1 MPDANDPQIGNVT
14 DKVADKVTETER
26 PSPARSARRFV
37 RGLTHDVGRTR
48 RLKPQHAVAAI
59 VLVGGAIWGGMEI
72 HSRITHVFE
81 YDARISGDL
90 ITLSSRV
97 SGWITKIAVTE
108 GDSVAPD
115 QILFQIDDRESR
127 LKLAELDA
135 RLKRNLADR
144 ERLRRERALIDE
156 QLRTRYLTLESAVNA
171 AEATVASLRAQVNLA
186 RGDLDRA
193 EALSKANVIPRR
205 QLDEARTTKLRLE
218 GEHRRAIAG
227 LHEAQARL
235 VEANAERAKLDV
247 IDGELAMLEYGE
259 AELRAQRAQQQLDLN
274 DRTIRAPVAGVIDR
288 EFVDYGE
295 YVTPGQRLAIMHD
308 PSKIWI
314 DANIKE
320 TDVRKLK
327 VGQPVKVS
335 VDAYPD
341 QEFKGT
347 VAIIGHAATSEFA
360 LLPTPNPSGNFTKIT
375 QRLPVRIS
383 IDQKDR
389 KLRPGMM
396 VEVNIDIR

>member
-1 MPDANDPQIGNVT
+1 LPDANDTPVG
-14 DKVADKVTETER
+14 KAPEKEGAAL
-26 PSPARSARRFV
+26 PLSARRFV
-37 RGLTHDVGRTR
+37 RGLTHDVGRR
-48 RLKPQHAVAAI
+48 GRFKVQHLVAA
-59 VLVGGAIWGGMEI
+59 LVVVAGATWGGIEI

-97 SGWITKIAVTE
+97 AGWVTKIEVTE
-108 GDSVAPD
+108 GDVVAHD
-115 QILFQIDDRESR
+115 QILFQIDVRESR

-144 ERLRRERALIDE
+144 ERLRRERGLTDE
-156 QLRTRYLTLESAVNA
+156 QIKTRYETLGSAVNA
-171 AEATVASLRAQVNLA
+171 ADATVASLDAQLNLA
-186 RGDLDRA
+186 KSDLVRA
-193 EALSKANVIPRR
+193 EALFKSTVIPRR
-205 QLDEARTTKLRLE
+205 QLDEARAMKLRIE
-218 GEHRRAIAG
+218 GEHRKSVAG
-227 LHEAQARL
+227 LAEARARL
-235 VEANAERAKLDV
+235 QEMNAERAKLDV
-247 IDGELAMLEYGE
+247 IDGEIAMLEHE
-259 AELRAQRAQQQLDLN
+259 ETELAARMAQQHLDMV
-274 DRTIRAPVAGVIDR
+274 DRTIRAPVPGVIDR
-288 EFVDYGE
+288 KFVDTGE

-308 PSKIWI
+308 PVKVWI

-327 VGQPVKVS
+327 IGQLVKVS

-341 QEFKGT
+341 EDFQGK
-347 VAIIGHAATSEFA
+347 VAIIGNAATSEFA

-383 IDQKDR
+383 IDQQGR

>member
-1 MPDANDPQIGNVT
+1 MPDANDPQIG
-14 DKVADKVTETER
+14 KIAETER
-26 PSPARSARRFV
+26 PSPVQSARRFV
-37 RGLTHDVGRTR
+37 RGLSHDVGRTR
-48 RLKPQHAVAAI
+48 RLKAQHVVAAI
-59 VLVGGAIWGGMEI
+59 VLIAGAIWGGMEI

-90 ITLSSRV
+90 VTLSSRV
-97 SGWITKIAVTE
+97 AGWVTNIAVTE
-108 GDSVAPD
+108 GDSVAQD
-115 QILFQIDDRESR
+115 QILFQIDDRESK
-127 LKLAELDA
+127 LKMMELDA

-144 ERLRRERALIDE
+144 ERLRRERALTEE
-156 QLRTRYLTLESAVNA
+156 QIRTHYRTLLAAVNA
-171 AEATVASLRAQVNLA
+171 AEATVASLAAHLTLVRS
-186 RGDLDRA
+186 DLERA
-193 EALSKANVIPRR
+193 EALFKTTVIPRR
-205 QLDEARTTKLRLE
+205 QLDEARSMKLRIE
-218 GEHRRAIAG
+218 GEHRKAVAG

-235 VEANAERAKLDV
+235 QETNAERAKLDV
-247 IDGELAMLEYGE
+247 IDGEIAMLEHE
-259 AELRAQRAQQQLDLN
+259 ESELAARQAQQQLDFS

-288 EFVDYGE
+288 KFVDHGE
-295 YVTPGQRLAIMHD
+295 YITPGQRLAIMHN
-308 PSKIWI
+308 PARVWI

-327 VGQPVKVS
+327 IGQPVNVS

-341 QEFKGT
+341 EAFKGT
-347 VAIIGHAATSEFA
+347 VAIIGNAATSEFA